1 MHKLPPFYRL
11 NLKYLYRRRFQPPT
25 EFESEGGVIAI
36 DVMGNSFYYY
46 LFYHKKRAF
55 DLTLYEEPLIH
66 HDPTIRWPRNT
77 LVGKRG

>member
-1 MHKLPPFYRL
+1 M
-11 NLKYLYRRRFQPPT
+11 
-25 EFESEGGVIAI
+25 IAI
-36 DVMGNSFYYY
+36 DDVMGNSFYY
-46 LFYHKKRAF
+46 LFYHQKRAF

>member
-36 DVMGNSFYYY
+36 DDVMGNSFY
-46 LFYHKKRAF
+46 LFHHQKRAC
-55 DLTLYEEPLIH
+55 DLTVYEEPLIH
-66 HDPTIRWPRNT
+66 DDPTIRWSRNT